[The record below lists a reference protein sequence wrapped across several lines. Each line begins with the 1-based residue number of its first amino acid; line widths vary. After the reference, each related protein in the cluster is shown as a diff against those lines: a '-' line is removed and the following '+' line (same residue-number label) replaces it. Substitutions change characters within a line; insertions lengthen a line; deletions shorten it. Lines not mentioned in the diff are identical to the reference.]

1 MLFLVTKIKI
11 RYFEK
16 VLYNLENIF
25 DHSMNKI
32 FTRENKIFLVN
43 NVEELTIPKINVF
56 LFVHDIIVKENT
68 ILENFLGVKEAQ
80 NLM

>member
-1 MLFLVTKIKI
+1 MTKIKI

-56 LFVHDIIVKENT
+56 LFVHDIIVKEKT
-68 ILENFLGVKEAQ
+68 ILENFVGVKEAQ